1 MFAYSRFGYGQSA
14 PAGLPRQLDYM
25 TDEAVENFRRA
36 DGWEVGADAEVTF
49 PEAGLNL
56 SVNSTLLEKPVIGYV
71 FGQDGFLVGASL
83 EGAKYSP
90 IVR

>member
-1 MFAYSRFGYGQSA
+1 MKTFEYDILSF
-14 PAGLPRQLDYM
+14 PM
-25 TDEAVENFRRA
+25 TRKTSLSDMKNTLNAKGA

-90 IVR
+90 ITR